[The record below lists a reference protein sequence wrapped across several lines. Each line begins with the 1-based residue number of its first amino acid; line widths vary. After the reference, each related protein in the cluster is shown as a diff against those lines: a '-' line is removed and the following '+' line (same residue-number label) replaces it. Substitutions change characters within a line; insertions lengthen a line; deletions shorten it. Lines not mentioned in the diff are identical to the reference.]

1 MRSVGCVKAF
11 MQLAGTDAE
20 DRRIGHVDGSCLADP
35 GQRRS
40 ARQANLVPAVQAPDV
55 ADAGCRVGPG
65 RGARLSTSPFPRTAL
80 RTRRAG
86 LPAPGSPRGP
96 LPTNGCVDARL
107 RSTRPGLPGRTPV
120 FTGGSCPADTAR
132 SLAVPLRPVAGFPGP
147 PTTTGT
153 PPRPATNSGR
163 RTCPPPEGGRAA
175 MGRFPRSLPPGRRG
189 RCPAIPRQ
197 PRPGYAAALLPGLLT
212 GPYLPAPESL
222 AATATGVHCTPAHI
236 RQVGAG
242 TSLTERQR
250 WFLAYTFSS
259 CLPDPA
265 RLAVPARPGVVRAA
279 PTLPYVSTVRLPSA
293 PPACCDRPAAGPFHP
308 RPVVVAP
315 RGAGSGGRRR
325 PATAADGAGQA
336 PASSPGTPP
345 ARSGPIARHTR
356 SPSAPGSACGGPAHP
371 RFRTRRRSRG

>member
-1 MRSVGCVKAF
+1 
-11 MQLAGTDAE
+11 
-20 DRRIGHVDGSCLADP
+20 
-35 GQRRS
+35 
-40 ARQANLVPAVQAPDV
+40 
-55 ADAGCRVGPG
+55 
-65 RGARLSTSPFPRTAL
+65 
-80 RTRRAG
+80 
-86 LPAPGSPRGP
+86 
-96 LPTNGCVDARL
+96 
-107 RSTRPGLPGRTPV
+107 
-120 FTGGSCPADTAR
+120 
-132 SLAVPLRPVAGFPGP
+132 
-147 PTTTGT
+147 
-153 PPRPATNSGR
+153 
-163 RTCPPPEGGRAA
+163 

-197 PRPGYAAALLPGLLT
+197 PRQGYAAALLPGLLT
-212 GPYLPAPESL
+212 GHYLPAPESL

-315 RGAGSGGRRR
+315 RGAGSAPRSPSGRSPDAADPAAASGPAAHDAPCPPTARRPRSPAVPAPASAASGCPRRRR
-325 PATAADGAGQA
+325 P
-336 PASSPGTPP
+336 
-345 ARSGPIARHTR
+345 H
-356 SPSAPGSACGGPAHP
+356 
-371 RFRTRRRSRG
+371 RTRR